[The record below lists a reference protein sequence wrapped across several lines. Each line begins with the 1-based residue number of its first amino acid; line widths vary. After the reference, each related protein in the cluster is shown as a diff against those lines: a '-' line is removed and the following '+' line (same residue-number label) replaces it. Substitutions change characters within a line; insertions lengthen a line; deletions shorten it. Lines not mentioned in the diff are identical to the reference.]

1 MPFTGDGNGVDIMPN
16 YDGTKFCALP
26 DDVLGARDGELC
38 RWTKIMPLTYSIVD
52 SWPQL
57 SDADLA
63 RAFRMAFDR
72 WEKVCNVKFVQVT
85 SGEADLSMY
94 SRNLGGPGGVL
105 AEAQL
110 PCGTNN
116 RPLWARFDKTE
127 DIVIADNAPPSKLDI
142 VRIMTHELGH
152 MLGIAHIG
160 TGNLMAPTYSTRIK
174 EPQVGDVAEAVAR
187 YGLPVPEGSP
197 TPPEEPSD
205 PPLPGHDYILLK
217 VPASWVVKDEKTN

>member
-1 MPFTGDGNGVDIMPN
+1 MPN
-16 YDGTKFCALP
+16 YEGTKFCALP
-26 DDVLGARDGELC
+26 DDVLGARDGDLC
-38 RWTKIMPLTYSIVD
+38 RWTKKMPLTYMIVD

-72 WEKVCNVKFVQVT
+72 WEKVCNVKFEQIT
-85 SGEADLSMY
+85 SGQADLSIY

-116 RPLWARFDKTE
+116 RPLWARFDNSE
-127 DIVIADNAPPSKLDI
+127 DIVIADNAPPNRLDI
-142 VRIMTHELGH
+142 VRIAAHEIGH

-174 EPQVGDVAEAVAR
+174 DPQAGDIAEAVAR
-187 YGLPVPEGSP
+187 MGLPKPADAP
-197 TPPEEPSD
+197 DPDEPSD
-205 PPLPGHDYILLK
+205 PPLPGAEYILLK
-217 VPASWVVKDEKTN
+217 VPAAWVVKEDPKQ